1 MLVVEV
7 VKGNVIPLRS
17 NFLSPPPPA
26 PRPFTFTFVFVF
38 TYACVHSRLGLFGLD
53 KLKNVDRTVS
63 LLSDA
68 LDETHK

>member
-1 MLVVEV
+1 MEGF
-7 VKGNVIPLRS
+7 KGNVITLRS
-17 NFLSPPPPA
+17 NLLSPPPP
-26 PRPFTFTFVFVF
+26 PLLVHSHSHSRSYV
-38 TYACVHSRLGLFGLD
+38 YSRMHVHSRLGLFGLD